1 MIKMK
6 SCPEGKELN
15 PITKRCI
22 KKCKEFEIRY
32 SKTGHCKTSGKCPE
46 DKELNPITKRCIK
59 KCKDGEIRNVK
70 TRICEKIKQPKP
82 PRTPSPPKDLPLP
95 PRTPSPPKDLPLPPR
110 NPQTALSIIFKERI
124 RYMPNNLD
132 DKEILE
138 YAKIINNIIELEND
152 LKKIGKEKTNKQTAF
167 SFVFKER
174 IKNMP
179 DDIDDKE
186 ILVYAKNIIKLVR
199 DINKIGKGK
208 KNPKK

>member
-22 KKCKEFEIRY
+22 KKCK
-32 SKTGHCKTSGKCPE
+32 
-46 DKELNPITKRCIK
+46 
-59 KCKDGEIRNVK
+59 DGEIRNVK
-70 TRICEKIKQPKP
+70 TGMCEKIKQPKP
-82 PRTPSPPKDLPLP
+82 PRTPSPLKDSPLP
-95 PRTPSPPKDLPLPPR
+95 PRTPSPPKDLHLPPR
-110 NPQTALSIIFKERI
+110 TPSPPKDYPLSPRTPSLPRTPQTALSIIFKERI

-138 YAKIINNIIELEND
+138 YAKIINNIIVLEND

-208 KNPKK
+208 KNPKNKTIQKY